1 VSEEVWFVCCL
12 LFYGVLIQRDGVRD
26 FLFFVILRRRPA
38 KREQLK
44 TLRACVVEH
53 ALTLYAMRN
62 TLRMYKRSKALFK
75 TFRSIY
81 DTSTLVSYG
90 IFYEFSKQS

>member
-1 VSEEVWFVCCL
+1 
-12 LFYGVLIQRDGVRD
+12 
-26 FLFFVILRRRPA
+26 
-38 KREQLK
+38 
-44 TLRACVVEH
+44 
-53 ALTLYAMRN
+53 
-62 TLRMYKRSKALFK
+62 MYKRSKALFK